1 MCSSRLSSTLSV
13 TSINLGFPKFST
25 YSAFSTKEDCTVA
38 WNHELENYWGNRR
51 NHVVCFSSFKDYYSS
66 LSIVQCLKPFF
77 ICFNWLFISGKWVNM
92 LLSFSGFVFNRIFT
106 YPVPHLHLSY
116 FCSFKCY
123 LAIYFKSLILFMNYA
138 SSLFI
143 SAWPYILF
151 DLFHSFF
158 FC

>member
-1 MCSSRLSSTLSV
+1 MPQADSSNALKTQRQHPGHLWSSLCSSRLSGTLSV

-77 ICFNWLFISGKWVNM
+77 ISFNWLLISGKWVNM
-92 LLSFSGFVFNRIFT
+92 LLL
-106 YPVPHLHLSY
+106 PHEVQEQK
-116 FCSFKCY
+116 SFKNNINLKKKKEWKRSNKIY
-123 LAIYFKSLILFMNYA
+123 GHAEMKSELA
-138 SSLFI
+138 
-143 SAWPYILF
+143 
-151 DLFHSFF
+151 
-158 FC
+158 